1 MSFISGIKQIFGG
14 KLKVLLLSSTGNPEK
29 VIATAAKTCYSP
41 GTTEKL
47 WGTDGNDVEF
57 IQKLRKMHHMS
68 PFEHA
73 NFTFGIDGVSR
84 VLLAQLTRH
93 RIASFSV
100 QSQRYVKYEIG
111 MYDLHE
117 YFEIPEGIL
126 TGPDGVFDD
135 YMDALDEIGGAYD
148 NLVKALEENGFS
160 KTEAAE
166 NARYIL
172 PGGMKTNLVMTM
184 NARELMHFFELRC
197 CNRAQKEIR
206 DLAWTMLR
214 LLQEQFPVIFADCGP
229 NCLTDKCKE
238 GTMCCGKPYQKE
250 LL

>member
-1 MSFISGIKQIFGG
+1 MNGE
-14 KLKVLLLSSTGNPEK
+14 KLKVQLLDCTSNPEK

-41 GTTEKL
+41 GTTEHL
-47 WGTDGNDVEF
+47 WNTDGDYEQF
-57 IQKLRKMHHMS
+57 IAKLRKMHHMS

-73 NFTFGIDGVSR
+73 SFVFGIDGVSR

-100 QSQRYVKYEIG
+100 QSQRYVKYETEKI
-111 MYDLHE
+111 DISEL
-117 YFEIPEGIL
+117 FEVPEGIL
-126 TGPDGVFDD
+126 EGPEQAFDN
-135 YMDALDEIGGAYD
+135 YMDALDEIAAAYE
-148 NLVKALEENGFS
+148 NLVSVLQENGLS

-197 CNRAQKEIR
+197 CNRAQDEIR
-206 DLAWTMLR
+206 LLAWTMLN
-214 LLQEQFPVIFADCGP
+214 LLQERFPAIFADCGP
-229 NCLTDKCKE
+229 KCLTSKCEE
-238 GTMCCGKPYQKE
+238 GTMCCGKPYQKG
-250 LL
+250 LF

>member
-1 MSFISGIKQIFGG
+1 MFGK
-14 KLKVLLLSSTGNPEK
+14 KLMNGEKLRVQLLDNTGNPTK

-41 GTTEKL
+41 GTTEHL
-47 WGTDGNDVEF
+47 WKTDGNEEEF
-57 IQKLRKMHHMS
+57 IRKLRKMHHMS

-73 NFTFGIDGVSR
+73 SFTFGIDGVSR

-100 QSQRYVKYEIG
+100 QSQRYVKYDTEKV
-111 MYDLHE
+111 DFSEL
-117 YFEIPEGIL
+117 FEV
-126 TGPDGVFDD
+126 PDGISEGPEKAFDN
-135 YMDALDEIGGAYD
+135 YMDALEEIASAYE
-148 NLVKALEENGFS
+148 NLVEVLQENGLS

-197 CNRAQKEIR
+197 CNRAQDEIR
-206 DLAWTMLR
+206 QLAWTMLH
-214 LLQEQFPVIFADCGP
+214 LLQERFPAIFCDCGP
-229 NCLTDKCKE
+229 KCLTSSCGE
-238 GTMCCGKPYQKE
+238 GIMSCGKPYQKG
-250 LL
+250 LF

>member
-1 MSFISGIKQIFGG
+1 VNGAN
-14 KLKVLLLSSTGNPEK
+14 LKVNLLDSTSNPEK

-41 GTTEKL
+41 GTTEHL
-47 WGTDGNDVEF
+47 WNTNGDFEQF
-57 IQKLRKMHHMS
+57 IAKLRKMHHMS

-73 NFTFGIDGVSR
+73 SFTFGIDGVSR

-100 QSQRYVKYEIG
+100 QSQRYVKYDTEKT
-111 MYDLHE
+111 DFSEL
-117 YFEIPEGIL
+117 FEV
-126 TGPDGVFDD
+126 PDGIMEGPEEAFDN
-135 YMDALDEIGGAYD
+135 YMEALDEIAAAYE
-148 NLVKALEENGFS
+148 NLVSVLQENGLS

-197 CNRAQKEIR
+197 CNRAQNEIR
-206 DLAWTMLR
+206 QLAWTMLY
-214 LLQEQFPVIFADCGP
+214 LLQERFPAIFADCGP
-229 NCLTDKCKE
+229 NCLVSNCKE
-238 GTMCCGKPYQKE
+238 GSMCCGKPYQKG
-250 LL
+250 LF